1 MTQTVE
7 YNETKLVVEYELDGK
22 YIPQTYY
29 EPAEYPEVIIKSI
42 TIEDSDIDL
51 QELLGWEV
59 VDEIIN
65 LIEI

>member
-1 MTQTVE
+1 MTTIVE
-7 YNETKLVVEYELDGK
+7 YNSTDLIVSYELDG
-22 YIPQTYY
+22 QYY
-29 EPAEYPEVIIKSI
+29 PETRETPAEYPEIIIKSI
-42 TIEDSDIDL
+42 TVEDSEIDL

>member
-1 MTQTVE
+1 MIQAVN
-7 YNETKLVVEYELDGK
+7 YNGTDLIVKYELDGK
-22 YIPQTYY
+22 YYPSTYY
-29 EPAEYPEVIIKSI
+29 QPEEYPEVIIKSI
-42 TIEDSDIDL
+42 TVEDSEIDL

>member
-7 YNETKLVVEYELDGK
+7 YNKTKLVVEYELDGK

-29 EPAEYPEVIIKSI
+29 EPAEYPEVILKSI
-42 TIEDSDIDL
+42 TVEDSDIDL
-51 QELLGWEV
+51 QELLGWKV

-65 LIEI
+65 LIQ